1 MRDVREY
8 YRRLVAAYQQWY
20 PNPQEVVDAL
30 IEKISEERGM
40 SRENAII
47 ELYKRVYGEY
57 AEVREQRSSL
67 GFTEALKLAFNR
79 LRANPVLTVF
89 PLLGES
95 ARILGILP
103 LLAFILWLL
112 WTLGASGVSLP
123 PSLAEEDLAETFSQT
138 QILDALIV
146 VLALVSLCLL
156 VILSLGEAIESSFI
170 LKGSERALLGGTVSL
185 EGVWA
190 WALRALPRAFITA
203 LLENTIAF
211 LVPLIVALTSLD
223 LLLTYGGET
232 AGLLFL
238 VLILLLLAYAAIA
251 KLALVFSL
259 PSVVIGDRSPLSALM
274 ESLRLFREN
283 IAEVLGLVAVGLAM
297 EILIA
302 LLVETLGGFGML
314 FSGLATLLSL
324 MLVRPLISVAL
335 AALYMSAI
343 GRSIDTKRYTG
354 PRITLLARRLLSE
367 SLRELK
373 AVLCEPIW
381 LLAACLLFMAGA
393 YSGFLVGSGE
403 LGKAIWKLAA
413 KSARGVLS
421 KPAPS
426 MLFPGIFFHNW
437 AAALLTAVS
446 GIYTPLA
453 PALVALINGF
463 VLGFVT
469 GIVGVKIAIV
479 GIVPHGIIELPCFI
493 VAVAAGIRLF
503 FRLLSS
509 ERPARELKKALL
521 VAAALMPFLLA
532 AAFIEAFITP
542 VLLGRISP

>member
-1 MRDVREY
+1 MREY
-8 YRRLVAAYQQWY
+8 YRRLIAAYQQWY

-30 IEKISEERGM
+30 IEKISEERGI
-40 SRENAII
+40 SREDAVM
-47 ELYKRVYGEY
+47 ELYKRVYGDY
-57 AEVREQRSSL
+57 AEVQERRASL

-79 LRANPVLTVF
+79 LRANPVLMVF

-112 WTLGASGVSLP
+112 WTLSASRVPLP
-123 PSLAEEDLAETFSQT
+123 PNLTEEGLVEVFSQT
-138 QILDALIV
+138 QILDVLIV
-146 VLALVSLCLL
+146 VLALVSLCFL
-156 VILSLGEAIESSFI
+156 VVLSLGEAIESSFI
-170 LKGSERALLGGTVSL
+170 LKGSEKALSGSTVSL
-185 EGVWA
+185 EGVWV
-190 WALRALPRAFITA
+190 WALRALPRAFVTA

-211 LVPLIVALTSLD
+211 LAPLMVMLVCLD
-223 LLLTYGGET
+223 LLLANGGE
-232 AGLLFL
+232 AASLLFL
-238 VLILLLLAYAAIA
+238 VLILLLLGYAVIA

-283 IAEVLGLVAVGLAM
+283 IAEVLGLVTVGLAM

-302 LLVETLGGFGML
+302 LLVEALGGFGML
-314 FSGLATLLSL
+314 FSGLATLFSL
-324 MLVRPLISVAL
+324 MLVRPLILVAL
-335 AALYMSAI
+335 AALYMSAV
-343 GRSIDTKRYTG
+343 GRDIDTKRYAG
-354 PRITLLARRLLSE
+354 PSIIVLARRLLGE

-381 LLAACLLFMAGA
+381 LLASGLLFIAGA
-393 YSGFLVGSGE
+393 YPGFLVGSGE
-403 LGKAIWKLAA
+403 IGKVVWKLAA
-413 KSARGVLS
+413 ESARGALG
-421 KPAPS
+421 KPTPS
-426 MLFPGIFFHNW
+426 ILFPGIFFHNW

-463 VLGFVT
+463 VLGFVV
-469 GIVGVKIAIV
+469 GIVGVKVAIV
-479 GIVPHGIIELPCFI
+479 GIVPHGVIELPCFI

-509 ERPARELKKALL
+509 ERPAREIKKALL

-532 AAFIEAFITP
+532 AAFIEAFVTP